1 MATVLDKDLTDRT
14 DRELLG
20 SHCAGDADAFAEIFR
35 RHKDGMWALALRT
48 CGDRELASDGLLDA
62 FVDAFRRPDSFRVES
77 ALTTWLHHIVVTA
90 CLDHLRQRTSA
101 TPLPQ
106 GPPADR
112 HGEHP
117 GAGAALDLRSALTG
131 LPEGQRMALVLVDL
145 EGMSIAEAAAILEV
159 AEGTITSQYALGH
172 ASLAELSGPTGTG
185 RDGTGTAHASVRD
198 LVADQQS
205 PGSMPED
212 VFARISTALDTEQ
225 TARAEDDGLSDAED
239 DGLSDDLGL
248 ATAALP
254 REGASRHGPRRWSRV
269 LLAAAGVVVVGAV
282 ATMALRASGTGTVE
296 PAAVPS
302 SLGAGQAGGGAVHI
316 QVSSAVYT
324 QSGLTTQ
331 ARTLL
336 NAPAASVLPT
346 DAEAVGIGP
355 IATRAGLDACLASLG
370 ESLGEGG
377 AGAVTV
383 DIATYDGR
391 PAAII
396 VVTKGATT
404 TAYAVQRDCSTGDP
418 RIIQDSV
425 PVP

>member
-1 MATVLDKDLTDRT
+1 MAAVLDKDLADHT
-14 DRELLG
+14 DRELL
-20 SHCAGDADAFAEIFR
+20 SAHCAGDADAFGEIFR

-48 CGDRELASDGLLDA
+48 CGDRELASDCLQDA
-62 FVDAFRRPDSFRVES
+62 VIAAFQRADSSRGES
-77 ALTTWLHHIVVTA
+77 VLTTWLHRIVVIA
-90 CLDHLRQRTSA
+90 CRGRIHRRAPT
-101 TPLPQ
+101 TRLPENELT
-106 GPPADR
+106 DR
-112 HGEHP
+112 HDEH
-117 GAGAALDLRSALTG
+117 ASTEVALDVRSALAQ
-131 LPEGQRMALVLVDL
+131 LPEGQRMALVLVDMQ
-145 EGMSIAEAAAILEV
+145 GMSHVEAAESLEV
-159 AEGTITSQYALGH
+159 AEGTITSQSALGRS
-172 ASLAELSGPTGTG
+172 AMADLLGL
-185 RDGTGTAHASVRD
+185 TGTARDGVRD
-198 LVADQQS
+198 LLTGQPS
-205 PGSMPED
+205 PGPMPED
-212 VFARISTALDTEQ
+212 VFARISAALDSEQ
-225 TARAEDDGLSDAED
+225 TARAED